1 MFWRNHW
8 KSILWAAIILF
19 LSAFSG
25 DKIPRVDFIKI
36 PNFDKFVH
44 FSLYYV
50 FSILLISGGNQ
61 NKKQGWVTLNSIK
74 WAALVAITYGLFIE
88 LLQHLL
94 FTSRSADFLDIV
106 ANVIGFVMA
115 TLSYKLVNQISRGYI

>member
-1 MFWRNHW
+1 
-8 KSILWAAIILF
+8 LWAAIILF